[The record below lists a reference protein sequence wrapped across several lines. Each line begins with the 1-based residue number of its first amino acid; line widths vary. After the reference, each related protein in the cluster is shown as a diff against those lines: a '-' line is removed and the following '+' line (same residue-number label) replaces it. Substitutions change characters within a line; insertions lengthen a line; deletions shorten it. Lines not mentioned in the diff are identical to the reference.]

1 MDELNSKD
9 IKKLNSKRGLK
20 LFLGEDDMTIS
31 KALRILN
38 YESKLKKLQEE
49 LIKMQQWVESEGEKL
64 VVIFEGRDAAG
75 KGGAIRRLTQNLNP
89 REFNV
94 VALPKPTLEEKQQ
107 WYFQRYVKNLP
118 RSGQITFFDRSW
130 YNRAVVEPV
139 NKFCSQSEYSVFIN
153 QVNDFEKML
162 VDSGIRLVK
171 FYFSISKDEQARRFK
186 DIKASP
192 VKKWKF
198 SAVDKAALSLWDDY
212 TNYKKKMF
220 DKTDTEFAPW
230 IVVKANRKMRARVE
244 VIEKLLEIVPYMRNK
259 V

>member
-153 QVNDFEKML
+153 QVNEFEKML

-244 VIEKLLEIVPYMRNK
+244 VIEKLLEIVPYKSNK